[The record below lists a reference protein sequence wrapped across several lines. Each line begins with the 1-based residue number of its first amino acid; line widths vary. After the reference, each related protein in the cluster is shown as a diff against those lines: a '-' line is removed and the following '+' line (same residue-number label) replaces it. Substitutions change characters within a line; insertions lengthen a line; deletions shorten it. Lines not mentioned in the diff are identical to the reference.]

1 MEVNGV
7 QNDFQCNFRF
17 NVTFSNNV
25 TTMLFWTPLSFIVT
39 KSYIDFDCM
48 DKITLRHF
56 SKYMHFR
63 EDECHTGLKRDFGR
77 TILFRNSA
85 EEVQSSILTDDNY
98 A

>member
-63 EDECHTGLKRDFGR
+63 EDRRHTGLKRDFGR

-85 EEVQSSILTDDNY
+85 EEVQSSVVTDDNY